1 MMYVL
6 DPRAGVNLA
15 AHVGH
20 KVQISGVML
29 DPAKG
34 DDDAE
39 VTITEDTAR
48 PRPQPNRALAA
59 LCPKDAATLGDTNA
73 LRWQKE
79 LIRTA
84 LNALPIPASK

>member
-1 MMYVL
+1 MTTPRPVAWSVIQEVEDVASFVAAVREL
-6 DPRAGVNLA
+6 DVTP
-15 AHVGH
+15 HVPQ
-20 KVQISGVML
+20 K
-29 DPAKG
+29 
-34 DDDAE
+34 
-39 VTITEDTAR
+39 DTAR
-48 PRPQPNRALAA
+48 PRPEPNRALAA